1 MISVVI
7 LSLVFLG
14 ITVRKIGRFKLDI
27 WQIMFL
33 GAVADI
39 AFGEVRF
46 QRALK
51 MVDWEVIIFLFCM
64 FCVGALFEISG
75 YIERFENKLFS
86 GERNFDKN
94 LYIFIF
100 VSAFLSAVL
109 MNDTVAILGV
119 PVIFSLSKRYRI
131 SAKPLI
137 FALAFSVT
145 VGSVFSPIGNP
156 QNLLIAIKSEIK
168 NPFFSFIK
176 HLIVPSVINLL
187 IIFWIIK
194 IYYRKEISGISQFKK
209 VSFTLKNKWL
219 YWLSH
224 FTMALVVSLIII
236 KIYFSI
242 NGKEISL
249 VNIALI
255 SSIPALLFS
264 FNQIKIIKMVDFKT
278 LIFFVSM
285 FIVTGSAWESGY
297 IQKVLLTERVNLL
310 SIEFIFILSI
320 LFSQLI
326 SNVPLVALFMPVFLS
341 LGAGE
346 KTYLSL
352 AAASTIA
359 GNLSLLGA
367 ASNVII
373 IQNIENRGGESF
385 SGWEFF
391 RLGFPVTLINS
402 LVYYLFLKFFN

>member
-1 MISVVI
+1 
-7 LSLVFLG
+7 
-14 ITVRKIGRFKLDI
+14 
-27 WQIMFL
+27 
-33 GAVADI
+33 
-39 AFGEVRF
+39 
-46 QRALK
+46 
-51 MVDWEVIIFLFCM
+51 
-64 FCVGALFEISG
+64 
-75 YIERFENKLFS
+75 
-86 GERNFDKN
+86 
-94 LYIFIF
+94 
-100 VSAFLSAVL
+100 
-109 MNDTVAILGV
+109 
-119 PVIFSLSKRYRI
+119 
-131 SAKPLI
+131 
-137 FALAFSVT
+137 
-145 VGSVFSPIGNP
+145 
-156 QNLLIAIKSEIK
+156 
-168 NPFFSFIK
+168 
-176 HLIVPSVINLL
+176 
-187 IIFWIIK
+187 
-194 IYYRKEISGISQFKK
+194 
-209 VSFTLKNKWL
+209 NKWL

-391 RLGFPVTLINS
+391 KLGFPVTLINS

>member
-1 MISVVI
+1 MISVII
-7 LSLVFLG
+7 LLLVFLG
-14 ITVRKIGRFKLDI
+14 ITVRKIGRFKFDI
-27 WQIMFL
+27 WQVMFL
-33 GAVADI
+33 GAVADML
-39 AFGEVRF
+39 FGEVRF
-46 QRALK
+46 QRTLK

-75 YIERFENKLFS
+75 YIERFENKFFS
-86 GERNFDKN
+86 EERNFDKN
-94 LYIFIF
+94 LYLFIFI
-100 VSAFLSAVL
+100 SAFLSAVL

-119 PVIFSLSKRYRI
+119 PVIFSLSRRYLI
-131 SAKPLI
+131 SVKPLI

-176 HLIVPSVINLL
+176 YLIVPSVINLL
-187 IIFWIIK
+187 VIFWIIK
-194 IYYRKEISGISQFKK
+194 IYYRKEIAGISQFKK
-209 VSFTLKNKWL
+209 VSFTIKSKWL

-224 FTMALVVSLIII
+224 FTMALLVSLIII

-242 NGKEISL
+242 NGREISL

-297 IQKVLLTERVNLL
+297 IQRILLTERFNLL

-373 IQNIENRGGESF
+373 IQNIENRGGESI

-391 RLGFPVTLINS
+391 KLGLPITIINS

>member
-1 MISVVI
+1 
-7 LSLVFLG
+7 
-14 ITVRKIGRFKLDI
+14 
-27 WQIMFL
+27 
-33 GAVADI
+33 
-39 AFGEVRF
+39 F

-94 LYIFIF
+94 LYLFIF

-119 PVIFSLSKRYRI
+119 PVIFSLSRRYQI

-176 HLIVPSVINLL
+176 HLIVPSVINLW

-194 IYYRKEISGISQFKK
+194 IYYRKEISGISQFKN
-209 VSFTLKNKWL
+209 VSFTLKCKWL

-224 FTMALVVSLIII
+224 FTMALLISLIII

-242 NGKEISL
+242 NGREISL

-297 IQKVLLTERVNLL
+297 IQKVLLTEKVNLL

-391 RLGFPVTLINS
+391 KLGFPVTLINS